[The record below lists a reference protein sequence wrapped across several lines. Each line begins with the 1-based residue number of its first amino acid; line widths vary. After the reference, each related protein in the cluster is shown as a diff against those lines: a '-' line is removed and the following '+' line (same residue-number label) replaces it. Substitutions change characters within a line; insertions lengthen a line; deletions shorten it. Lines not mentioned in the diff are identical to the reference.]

1 MDIKHCFEILDLN
14 PDASMDEVKQAYK
27 DLVNIWHPDRFGTN
41 PRLRRKAETKLKEIT
56 RAYAMVES
64 FLSSEPGPGD
74 DAQKPPSTESRT
86 PEEAEAQP
94 GTADYQAE
102 PKTTT
107 EAVVEAGTVAVLNLW
122 SYLSTRLR
130 RVIAEQVQAFKE
142 GAQPEQQDP
151 TRRQGQ
157 PMGRR
162 QGKGSG
168 TGRGRGAGG
177 GRSGGK
183 GRASGRGQGPGG
195 GSRKDRGRGK
205 GGG

>member
-27 DLVNIWHPDRFGTN
+27 DLINIWHPDRFTTN
-41 PRLRRKAETKLKEIT
+41 PRLRQKAETKLKEINQ
-56 RAYAMVES
+56 AYAMVKS
-64 FLSSEPGPGD
+64 YLSSEPGAGE
-74 DAQKPPSTESRT
+74 DAEKPPDTQART
-86 PEEAEAQP
+86 QEGAEAQP
-94 GTADYQAE
+94 VTVDYQAE

-130 RVIAEQVQAFKE
+130 RVIAEQVRAFKE
-142 GAQPEQQDP
+142 GTQPDQQDP
-151 TRRQGQ
+151 TRRQGR
-157 PMGRR
+157 PMGRG
-162 QGKGSG
+162 QGKGTG

-177 GRSGGK
+177 GRGGGK

-195 GSRKDRGRGK
+195 SSRKGRGK
-205 GGG
+205 DGG